1 MVWMIKLV
9 IFDAGELLFPLPRDL
24 WAKKI
29 SELEEKYKVP
39 QGRCVKAW
47 GEVKP
52 LIMEVKINYLDAQ
65 EMIFK
70 KAGFGEHARNV
81 SLEWID
87 TYNELRNTMQPFKGV
102 KETLHQ
108 LKRDYKLAVLSDT
121 HKTESEKR
129 KGLKHMG
136 IDFFDKVFCSNDLGV
151 HKPNP
156 EAYQKVLDYFNVTP
170 HEAVFVAHDCKELE
184 GAKNVGIKTISVNE
198 KCHADFHANMFSDI
212 ITFLK
217 EIK

>member
-1 MVWMIKLV
+1 MAYMIKLV

-29 SELEEKYKVP
+29 SELEEKYNVP
-39 QGRCVKAW
+39 KGGCAKAW

-52 LIMEVKINYLDAQ
+52 LIMGGEVNYLDAQ

-70 KAGFGEHARNV
+70 KAGFGENSRNV
-81 SLEWID
+81 AQEWIEAD
-87 TYNELRNTMQPFKGV
+87 NELRNAVQPFKGV
-102 KETLHQ
+102 KETLHR
-108 LKRDYKLAVLSDT
+108 LKNDYKLAVLSDT

-129 KGLKHMG
+129 KGLKRMG
-136 IDFFDKVFCSNDLGV
+136 IDFFDKVFCSHDLGV

-198 KCHADFHANMFSDI
+198 KCPADFHANVFMDI
-212 ITFLK
+212 IKFIK
-217 EIK
+217 EME